1 MIKSF
6 ASTAADAATG
16 ILPVADLL
24 ELAGKTIEKQQPA
37 CQCFTGTGNELD
49 GLERLHHTDDTDNG
63 REDAL
68 CCTSFRKTLSTKEAV
83 IAG

>member
-37 CQCFTGTGNELD
+37 CQRLAGARDELD
-49 GLERLHHTDDTDNG
+49 GLERLYDTDDTNNG